1 MSDPTSNHELFEELK
16 RENQA
21 LKDQVESLSKK
32 QKHRRKSLRFLFSK
46 KAAFII
52 IGKGLKNSLN
62 QLYAELP
69 SGVKRDTFA
78 DVSAHLVWRLTRI
91 GVFAVAI
98 SVIPLLILVVQ
109 TVILSK
115 QNKLFSNQNDL
126 FNLQIR
132 QVDRQ
137 NDLILGQNALFK
149 EQNELFA
156 TQNVKVEIQNNLV
169 KGQNKLVKNQNK
181 LFEIQNNLVKQQ
193 NKRIEQ
199 QTELTE
205 AGRRSSL
212 VFLMGNIM
220 DKVDEEL
227 KSPSNTSRDLSN
239 ELIGRISALSQ
250 SLKPYRYL
258 KNDKLIKKPLS
269 PERGQLLLALVNSRL
284 DTTNAYHKLYTE
296 TKFSRADLNEAV
308 LTKSHMSLAKL
319 TKADLSEA
327 NLNEANLKGAIL
339 KEADLKEVEAVSANF
354 QECDLVEATM
364 TWGEFSGANF
374 SRATLTEADLRSTE
388 LDNSSFFSAY
398 LKDADLSEADLSEA
412 DLRGAYLNGADLS
425 GTQLSDVK
433 VSSSKWLKKLEK
445 WKVKGFEYIQENY
458 VLEEAV
464 DKNGDKYFIV
474 KTKK

>member
-1 MSDPTSNHELFEELK
+1 MSDPTPNHELFEELK

-21 LKDQVESLSKK
+21 LRDQIEDLSKK
-32 QKHRRKSLRFLFSK
+32 QKQRSKSLRFLFSK

-62 QLYAELP
+62 QLYTELP
-69 SGVKRDTFA
+69 TGVKRDTFA

-91 GVFAVAI
+91 GTFAIAV

-115 QNKLFSNQNDL
+115 QNKLFGNQNEL
-126 FNLQIR
+126 FNLQIK

-137 NDLILGQNALFK
+137 NDLISGQNALFK

-156 TQNVKVEIQNNLV
+156 TQNVKVEIQNDLV
-169 KGQNKLVKNQNK
+169 QGQNS
-181 LFEIQNNLVKQQ
+181 LFESQNDLVKQQ
-193 NKRIEQ
+193 NKRIVQ
-199 QTELTE
+199 QTELIE

-227 KSPSNTSRDLSN
+227 KQPANKARDLSN

-258 KNDKLIKKPLS
+258 KNDRLIKKPLS

-284 DTTNAYHKLYTE
+284 DTANAYHKLYTE

-308 LTKSHMSLAKL
+308 MARSFMSLAKL

-327 NLNEANLKGAIL
+327 NLNEANLKGATL

-374 SRATLTEADLRSTE
+374 SRATLTKADLRSAE
-388 LDNSSFFSAY
+388 LDNCSFFGAY
-398 LKDADLSEADLSEA
+398 LKKADLSEADLSEA
-412 DLRGAYLNGADLS
+412 DLRGAYLNGANLS
-425 GTQLSDVK
+425 NTQLSDAK
-433 VSSSKWLKKLEK
+433 VSSAKWLNKLEK
-445 WKVKGFEYIQENY
+445 WKVKGFETIQQNY
-458 VLEEAV
+458 VLEEAT
-464 DKNGDKYFIV
+464 DENGEEYFIV

>member
-1 MSDPTSNHELFEELK
+1 MSDPVPNHELFEELK

-21 LKDQVESLSKK
+21 LRDQVEQLHKIQK
-32 QKHRRKSLRFLFSK
+32 QRRKSLRFLFSK

-62 QLYAELP
+62 QLYSELP
-69 SGVKRDTFA
+69 SGVRRDTFA

-91 GVFAVAI
+91 GVFAVAV

-115 QNKLFSNQNDL
+115 QNKLFSNQNEL
-126 FNLQIR
+126 FNLQIQ

-137 NDLILGQNALFK
+137 NDLISGQNALFK

-156 TQNVKVEIQNNLV
+156 NQNVKVEIQNDLV
-169 KGQNKLVKNQNK
+169 QGQNKLVGSQNN
-181 LFEIQNNLVKQQ
+181 LFETQNDLVKQQ
-193 NKRIEQ
+193 NKRIVQ
-199 QTELTE
+199 QTELIE

-227 KSPSNTSRDLSN
+227 KRPSNTNRNLSD

-258 KNDKLIKKPLS
+258 KNDRLIKKPLS

-284 DTTNAYHKLYTE
+284 DTANAYHKIYTE

-308 LTKSHMSLAKL
+308 LTKAHMSLAKL

-327 NLNEANLKGAIL
+327 NLNETNLKRAFL
-339 KEADLKEVEAVSANF
+339 KEADLKEVEALSANF
-354 QECDLVEATM
+354 QECELIEADM
-364 TWGEFSGANF
+364 AWGEFSGANF
-374 SRATLTEADLRSTE
+374 SRATLTEADLSE
-388 LDNSSFFSAY
+388 ADLDNCSFFGAY
-398 LKDADLSEADLSEA
+398 LKKADLSEADLSEA
-412 DLRGAYLNGADLS
+412 DLRGAYLNRANLS
-425 GTQLSDVK
+425 NTQLSGAK
-433 VSSSKWLKKLEK
+433 VSTDRWFKKLEK
-445 WKVKGFEYIQENY
+445 WKVKGFESIQQNYRLEQAIDENG
-458 VLEEAV
+458 EE
-464 DKNGDKYFIV
+464 YFIV
-474 KTKK
+474 REK